1 MLLRIE
7 TVNTWVRNFR
17 TNTPKLRMAPSHL
30 FLVLLWG
37 KKKKKKNGKVSFL
50 SLLCSCLFCVSFGD
64 FVLWTAIDCEINSA
78 ALFYDNWLASDCFVT
93 YDTVSM
99 KLMNVFEIGGTG
111 PPWISF
117 LISLGTIW
125 TSEQL
130 KHLIFCIA
138 CNIQG
143 LSSVF
148 VKHKNHVFAT
158 RSDPTAK
165 IFSRNINFCLP
176 RILQAGRI
184 Q

>member
-1 MLLRIE
+1 
-7 TVNTWVRNFR
+7 
-17 TNTPKLRMAPSHL
+17 MAPSHL

-37 KKKKKKNGKVSFL
+37 KKKKNGKGSFL
-50 SLLCSCLFCVSFGD
+50 SLLCFGRDDSFAD

-117 LISLGTIW
+117 LISLGTLW

-130 KHLIFCIA
+130 KHIIFCTA

-143 LSSVF
+143 LPSVF

-184 Q
+184 QLA